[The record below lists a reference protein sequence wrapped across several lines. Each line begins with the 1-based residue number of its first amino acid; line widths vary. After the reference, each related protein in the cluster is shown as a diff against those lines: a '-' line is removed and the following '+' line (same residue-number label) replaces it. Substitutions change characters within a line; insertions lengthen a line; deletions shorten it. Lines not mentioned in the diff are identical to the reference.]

1 MPRPRSKGAMIP
13 CGLVSG
19 PSRPPAAGRRKPAP
33 VALHTA
39 ALLLL
44 PQRPLLGGVAVLPE
58 RLQLAPPDAQLIKV
72 HVHQLGV
79 GPARELGDQQ
89 DDAADR
95 GRSYSSRLEKP

>member
-19 PSRPPAAGRRKPAP
+19 PSQPAAAGRQKSGPARS
-33 VALHTA
+33 T

-44 PQRPLLGGVAVLPE
+44 QRALLRFVAVSPE
-58 RLQLAPPDAQLIKV
+58 RLQLAPPDAQLIEV
-72 HVHQLGV
+72 HVHQLGI

-89 DDAADR
+89 DDAADG
-95 GRSYSSRLEKP
+95 GRSYSSR